1 MGDISTAKFVNPY
14 QGNIIYNTANW
25 NKLFTGATIDVY
37 EWIES
42 TLTPTQWSEIT
53 DTEEGLAKG
62 ISGTPKDVNT
72 FVQIQVYDE
81 VSKGFSNKYYYWVK
95 NKKVIPDLE
104 WRKTSA
110 YDVAQLIQDPM
121 AMGIKFVALYSND
134 KFGLYNC
141 ESLVNGPDNAINFR
155 YWKIDNKQINIHN
168 QYQLLSEGLGTSK
181 PNADIERKWYDSLIG
196 VDTNERPVPDTI
208 LSEKQKYGILDRPR
222 QGMFKNRVEA
232 LKQTVERANRTLKE
246 NLIVDELDLTAFLS
260 KDPIPTLLSR
270 TFDKSVTTNAEL
282 QFVGVSNV
290 IPAVLTPVFVNG
302 KLTRVDITNGG
313 KGYVTVPTYEFGNIG
328 NGSGAEIILA
338 MNLSLI
344 HI

>member
-1 MGDISTAKFVNPY
+1 M
-14 QGNIIYNTANW
+14 
-25 NKLFTGATIDVY
+25 
-37 EWIES
+37 
-42 TLTPTQWSEIT
+42 
-53 DTEEGLAKG
+53 
-62 ISGTPKDVNT
+62 SGTPLDISDTKYSVKQKYSSENDA
-72 FVQIQVYDE
+72 FVPT
-81 VSKGFSNKYYYWVK
+81 YYYWVK

-196 VDTNERPVPDTI
+196 VDTNDRPVPDTI

-232 LKQTVERANRTLKE
+232 LKQTVERANDVLKK
-246 NLIVDELDLTAFLS
+246 NLIVDEYDLSNFLS
-260 KDPIPTLLSR
+260 KDATPTLLSR
-270 TFDKSVTTNAEL
+270 KFDKSVTTNAEL
-282 QFVGVSNV
+282 DFVGISNV
-290 IPAVLTPVFVNG
+290 VPAVLTPIFVNG
-302 KLTRVDITNGG
+302 KLDRVTITNG
-313 KGYVTVPTYEFGNIG
+313 N
-328 NGSGAEIILA
+328 AR
-338 MNLSLI
+338 
-344 HI
+344 H